1 MTTTTR
7 TSLLEPTPMAVAF
20 RARGGR
26 LAPVLQPYATSPNV
40 FVVDGE
46 TTTTVTVHKTAT
58 VDVEVRID
66 REQHCFTAALRDLA
80 TGASTPLVLP
90 GPHRDTDRLLAELAA
105 LLAVI
110 VDRSPPAIARS
121 A

>member
-7 TSLLEPTPMAVAF
+7 SSLLEPTPMAVAF
-20 RARGGR
+20 AARGGR
-26 LAPVLQPYATSPNV
+26 LAPVLQPYASAPNV

-46 TTTTVTVHKTAT
+46 STTTITVHKTAT

-66 REQHCFTAALRDLA
+66 REQHSFAAVLRDPT
-80 TGASTPLVLP
+80 TGACTPLVLP
-90 GPHRDTDRLLAELAA
+90 APHRDIDRLLAEVAA
-105 LLAVI
+105 LLAGI
-110 VDRSPPAIARS
+110 VDRSPPTIARS